1 LGVSS
6 LPTRDLVLLGRVEA
20 VVKRPSIAMK
30 AGKGTMIQRTGAL
43 KRWFLGSVGE
53 NPIWQSKMAMEDQF

>member
-1 LGVSS
+1 MQSRFQASNLLGVSS

-30 AGKGTMIQRTGAL
+30 AGKGTGAL
-43 KRWFLGSVGE
+43 KRWFLGSE
-53 NPIWQSKMAMEDQF
+53 